1 MGLVSWVIF
10 GALAGWLA
18 SKMMGDP
25 QGLGCLTN
33 IVVGIAG
40 AVLGGAIVTM
50 ISGNDWVTKFN
61 ITSLAVAIFGSVL
74 LVGLLRLV
82 GIKR

>member
-1 MGLVSWVIF
+1 MGFFSWVIF

-18 SKMMGDP
+18 SKVMGDP
-25 QGLGCLTN
+25 KGRGCLTN

-50 ISGNDWVTKFN
+50 ISGDDWVTRFN
-61 ITSLAVAIFGSVL
+61 LPSLAVAVFGAIL

-82 GIKR
+82 SGR

>member
-1 MGLVSWVIF
+1 MGLISWVIF

-18 SKMMGDP
+18 SKLMGDP
-25 QGLGCLTN
+25 QGRGCLTN

-50 ISGNDWVTKFN
+50 ISGNDWVTHFN
-61 ITSLAVAIFGSVL
+61 LPSLAVAVFGSII
-74 LVGLLRLV
+74 LVALLRA
-82 GIKR
+82 ISK